1 MITDVEY
8 HWRYHC
14 LDGIAWS
21 FAKAC
26 YARCWSKEREKATA
40 ATKSRSIN
48 DLVSHSSLNYL
59 FLRTPSFSR
68 TRASSPHT
76 SKTKQPWQRHHPKQ
90 SHQTIKWLD
99 LLANMAPTGHPNQIG
114 RCWWPSSRDCRPSNS
129 ASGAYEPSLRQSTCY
144 EATIFILTALT
155 AHPTTH
161 INLPHIGASDNAAAV
176 VSGLSLHKLGHHQHQ
191 PPPKMWICF
200 HGCGYCEQPHNPT
213 TTTDA
218 ASTNAAS
225 ELYCLWPQKW
235 VKAACCSGVLGP
247 RFNSAVGQGRVFNSA
262 FICRR
267 RTTLWMK
274 APGEKYV
281 YTHSIHFFLL
291 QYTYR
296 LDLLTSIH
304 IWSSQHWTH
313 K

>member
-1 MITDVEY
+1 MMAILQRPPPVQFSF
-8 HWRYHC
+8 
-14 LDGIAWS
+14 WS
-21 FAKAC
+21 Q
-26 YARCWSKEREKATA
+26 
-40 ATKSRSIN
+40 
-48 DLVSHSSLNYL
+48 
-59 FLRTPSFSR
+59 
-68 TRASSPHT
+68 RA
-76 SKTKQPWQRHHPKQ
+76 
-90 SHQTIKWLD
+90 
-99 LLANMAPTGHPNQIG
+99 G
-114 RCWWPSSRDCRPSNS
+114 
-129 ASGAYEPSLRQSTCY
+129 LRQSTCF
-144 EATIFILTALT
+144 EATAFILTALT

-161 INLPHIGASDNAAAV
+161 IDLPHIGASDNAAAV
-176 VSGLSLHKLGHHQHQ
+176 VSGLSLHKLGRHQHQ
-191 PPPKMWICF
+191 PPPK
-200 HGCGYCEQPHNPT
+200 CESASVGVGTVNNPT

-225 ELYCLWPQKW
+225 ELYCFWPQKW
-235 VKAACCSGVLGP
+235 VKAACCSGVLGS
-247 RFNSAVGQGRVFNSA
+247 RLNSAVGQGRVFNSA